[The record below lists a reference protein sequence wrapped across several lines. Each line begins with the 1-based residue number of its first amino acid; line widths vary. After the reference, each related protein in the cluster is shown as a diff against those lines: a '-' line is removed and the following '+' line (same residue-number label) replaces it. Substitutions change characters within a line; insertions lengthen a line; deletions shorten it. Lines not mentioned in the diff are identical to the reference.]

1 MNNNNNTDIERA
13 LGTTEP
19 RVNADEALARFQARV
34 HSEGIAPVV
43 PVARPR
49 VTSRWLQGLAAAAG
63 VVLVA
68 SALALSGVAG
78 SILQIFEPK
87 SVVAVPVTQGD
98 LSALN
103 TACAGLNLQECM
115 GAYGTFVWT
124 TPPQPKEAESRGAAS
139 AAAGFAV
146 LTPATIPAGVT
157 GDPRYGVVNRSSAT
171 FTFSADATRQS
182 AARQNRTAPPLPTNI
197 DGSKLFI
204 TGGPAVVQIWGAPTP
219 PSGPATPTSPGG
231 TVDLGGVP
239 TLVVGQAK
247 SPTVSSDG
255 ITVDELRSYLLSQPG
270 ISPQLAAAIRAIGDP
285 SSTLPVPVPAELA
298 VSHPVTVQGV
308 QGLFVGDNT
317 GIVGAVIW
325 QKDGMMFEVLGSF
338 TESQA
343 LAIANSMR

>member
-1 MNNNNNTDIERA
+1 MNNTDIERA

-19 RVNADEALARFQARV
+19 QVNADDALARFQARV
-34 HSEGIAPVV
+34 QSEGIAPVV

-49 VTSRWLQGLAAAAG
+49 LTSRWMQGLAAAAG
-63 VVLVA
+63 VVIVA
-68 SALALSGVAG
+68 SALAVSGVAG

-87 SVVAVPVTQGD
+87 SVVAVPITQGD
-98 LSALN
+98 LTALN

-124 TPPQPKEAESRGAAS
+124 TPPQPKEVQSRSLAS

-146 LTPATIPAGVT
+146 LAPATLPASVT

-182 AARQNRTAPPLPTNI
+182 AARQNRTAPPLPANI

-204 TGGPAVVQIWGAPTP
+204 TGGPAAIQIWGAPAGTP
-219 PSGPATPTSPGG
+219 GAAGAYP
-231 TVDLGGVP
+231 DVP

-247 SPTVSSDG
+247 APTVSSDG
-255 ITVDELRSYLLSQPG
+255 VTVDELRSYLLSQPG

-298 VSHPVTVQGV
+298 ISHPVTVQGV
-308 QGLFVGDNT
+308 QGLYVGDNT
-317 GIVGAVIW
+317 GIASAVIW
-325 QKDGMMFEVLGSF
+325 QKDGMMFEVIGSF

>member
-1 MNNNNNTDIERA
+1 MNNTDIERA

-19 RVNADEALARFQARV
+19 QVNADDALARFQARV
-34 HSEGIAPVV
+34 QSEGIAPVV
-43 PVARPR
+43 PIARPR
-49 VTSRWLQGLAAAAG
+49 LTSRWMQGLAAAAG
-63 VVLVA
+63 VVIVA
-68 SALALSGVAG
+68 SALAVSGVAG

-87 SVVAVPVTQGD
+87 SVVAVPITQGD
-98 LSALN
+98 FTALN
-103 TACAGLNLQECM
+103 AACAGLNLQECM

-124 TPPQPKEAESRGAAS
+124 TPPQPKEVQSRSLAS

-146 LTPATIPAGVT
+146 LAPATLPASVT

-182 AARQNRTAPPLPTNI
+182 AARQNRTAPPLPANI

-204 TGGPAVVQIWGAPTP
+204 TGGPAAIQIWGAPAGTP
-219 PSGPATPTSPGG
+219 GASGAYP
-231 TVDLGGVP
+231 DVP
-239 TLVVGQAK
+239 TLVIGQAK
-247 SPTVSSDG
+247 APTVSSDG
-255 ITVDELRSYLLSQPG
+255 VTVDELRAYLLSQPG

-298 VSHPVTVQGV
+298 ISHPVTVQGV
-308 QGLFVGDNT
+308 QGLYVGDNT
-317 GIVGAVIW
+317 GIASAVIW
-325 QKDGMMFEVLGSF
+325 QKDGMMFEVIGSF

>member
-1 MNNNNNTDIERA
+1 MNNTDIERA

-19 RVNADEALARFQARV
+19 QVNADDALARFQARIQ
-34 HSEGIAPVV
+34 SEGIAPVV

-49 VTSRWLQGLAAAAG
+49 LTSRWMQGLAAAAG
-63 VVLVA
+63 VVIVA
-68 SALALSGVAG
+68 SALAVSGVAG

-87 SVVAVPVTQGD
+87 SVVAVPITQGD
-98 LSALN
+98 LTALN

-124 TPPQPKEAESRGAAS
+124 TPPQPKEVQSRSLAS

-146 LTPATIPAGVT
+146 LAPATLPASVT

-182 AARQNRTAPPLPTNI
+182 AARQNRTAPPLPANI

-204 TGGPAVVQIWGAPTP
+204 TGGPAAIQIWGAPAGTP
-219 PSGPATPTSPGG
+219 GASGAYP
-231 TVDLGGVP
+231 DVP
-239 TLVVGQAK
+239 TLVIGQAK
-247 SPTVSSDG
+247 APTVSSDG
-255 ITVDELRSYLLSQPG
+255 VTVDELRAYLLSQPG

-298 VSHPVTVQGV
+298 ISHPVTVQGV
-308 QGLFVGDNT
+308 QGLYVGDNT
-317 GIVGAVIW
+317 GIASAVIW
-325 QKDGMMFEVLGSF
+325 QKDGMMFEVIGSF